1 MELVQTKLCCQTYEV
16 FEGIAF
22 LCNVG
27 PTSLHQSQ
35 LRRTLGRTPQAF
47 VREERWWKTPQR
59 NRNPLVCCFANN
71 FFCKESWAKGNSGTV
86 FWRAACVTVREE
98 LLFFDFFSL
107 TPHPCI
113 QYPRNKEIRKK
124 PYTLYTISGH
134 SWQRGQKSEQK
145 LFTPT
150 EYVDAIWQDEF
161 EFSRLRKGQL
171 RIDITITWQLCMFRK
186 VTQFRPVI
194 STKFVAISALRFNYF
209 GTVFFGSV
217 SNALI

>member
-1 MELVQTKLCCQTYEV
+1 MELVQTKLCRQTYEV
-16 FEGIAF
+16 FEGMAF
-22 LCNVG
+22 LCNAG

-71 FFCKESWAKGNSGTV
+71 FFCKEPWAKGNSGTV

-134 SWQRGQKSEQK
+134 SWQRFAYEVKCVFGDGYKSASR
-145 LFTPT
+145 PT
-150 EYVDAIWQDEF
+150 
-161 EFSRLRKGQL
+161 
-171 RIDITITWQLCMFRK
+171 
-186 VTQFRPVI
+186 
-194 STKFVAISALRFNYF
+194 
-209 GTVFFGSV
+209 
-217 SNALI
+217 